1 VTPSNDDTPP
11 DDPILGAVNNAE
23 VVSSAPPAAD
33 HDDEQGHDD
42 GEGERPQLGAEEWA
56 LIRQCVAQGTHD
68 IGNSRRFRFRCG
80 TAVIHIQNV
89 GWHVYDG
96 RRWIEDVDGV
106 HITPLVHKTVEAIAL
121 EAHLIE
127 PSYREA
133 LAIEEA
139 EAAEIEKEAIDPKEA
154 SESDKARLGML
165 NRAIAA
171 GSRARKAVANRK
183 AQRRRF
189 ANSACNTGKIDGML
203 KQAVSFLSKPLA
215 DFDID
220 ALALNLE
227 NGTLRV
233 VVNKE
238 EDEES
243 DPESPRF
250 RRNVTIS
257 LDDHR
262 RDDWICKLAPVAYDK
277 DAACPVFDKFLL
289 RILPDAQ
296 IRAYVLRY
304 FGYAL
309 TALTIEQVFVLLHG
323 EGSNGKSTLVDI
335 ISRLMGDYAT
345 SLPIATLTGE
355 DRRKGAEATPD
366 LVRTP
371 GARLVRSAEPKEG
384 MPFDESLIKSLTS
397 GEPILVR
404 RLNHEFNEVYPK
416 FKLAISANR
425 KPTIKGNDDGIW
437 RRVVLVPFDVQI
449 PNEEKD
455 KELPEKLWA
464 ERAGILNRLL
474 AGLSEFLT
482 LGALNPPAAITAA
495 SQEYRDESD
504 QVGAFVREALIVTR
518 DPGDVVKVGAVFDA
532 HVVWC
537 KGAGRTPFR
546 PTTFTRR
553 MPKAAHDFGFEKGK
567 SSDSIYVGVQIK
579 AEYQPDPDAGRWP
592 SRTPRE
598 HD

>member
-1 VTPSNDDTPP
+1 M
-11 DDPILGAVNNAE
+11 
-23 VVSSAPPAAD
+23 
-33 HDDEQGHDD
+33 
-42 GEGERPQLGAEEWA
+42 
-56 LIRQCVAQGTHD
+56 
-68 IGNSRRFRFRCG
+68 RCG

-96 RRWIEDVDGV
+96 QRWIEDIDGV
-106 HITPLVHKTVEAIAL
+106 HVSPLTHATVEAIAL
-121 EAHLIE
+121 EAYLIE
-127 PSYREA
+127 PTEQEA
-133 LAIEEA
+133 ARIEIG
-139 EAAEIEKEAIDPKEA
+139 EAAEVEKDSIDWSKA
-154 SESDKARLGML
+154 SDEQKSKLPEL

-171 GSRARKAVANRK
+171 ASRARKAVANRK

-189 ANSACNTGKIDGML
+189 ANSSCNTGKIDGML
-203 KQAVSFLSKPLA
+203 KQAVGFLSKALA
-215 DFDID
+215 DFDTD
-220 ALALNLE
+220 PLVLNLE
-227 NGTLRV
+227 NGTLRISKATV
-233 VVNKE
+233 

-243 DPESPRF
+243 DPAEPRF
-250 RRNVTIS
+250 RTTVTIK
-257 LDDHR
+257 LDKHR
-262 RDDWICKLAPVAYDK
+262 REDWICKLAPVAYDPK
-277 DAACPVFDKFLL
+277 ATCPIFDAFLE
-289 RILPDAQ
+289 RILPHPQ

-309 TALTIEQVFVLLHG
+309 TALTTEQVFVLLHG
-323 EGSNGKSTLVDI
+323 EGSNGKSTLVDV

-425 KPTIKGNDDGIW
+425 KPVIKGNDDGIW
-437 RRVVLVPFDVQI
+437 RRVVLVPFEVQI
-449 PNEEKD
+449 AEEHKD
-455 KELPEKLWA
+455 KSLPEKLWA

-474 AGLSEFLT
+474 EGLEDFLM
-482 LGALNPPAAITAA
+482 LGSLSPPGEIKAA

-504 QVGAFVREALIVTR
+504 QMGAFVRDALIVTR
-518 DPGDVVKVGAVFDA
+518 EPSDSVKAGDLFRAFEL
-532 HVVWC
+532 WC
-537 KGAGRTPFR
+537 KQAARTPFK

-553 MPKAAHDFGFEKGK
+553 LPKTAHDFGFEKGK
-567 SSDSIYVGVQIK
+567 SSDSIYIGVQIK
-579 AEYQPDPDAGRWP
+579 PEFQPPAETERWP
-592 SRTPRE
+592 SRTR
-598 HD
+598 DDD